1 MGGLL
6 TEVGTPIK
14 RVFNDA
20 GAGATGLDDSGYVL
34 KLGASAVVLKATAGT
49 AAYGIAYVDTKNVLY
64 DGSTKYTAYE
74 VTPSIAVIREGEA
87 DVKVPVHSER
97 TTTIHVGDIVA
108 VAPTTAGTVV
118 HWEDNTAQGTAN
130 GAFTLA
136 NWMAARSEIVG
147 IAEEELGDAAD
158 PADGSLKIHVRLQ
171 FFGDET

>member
-6 TEVGTPIK
+6 AEVGTPIT
-14 RVFNDA
+14 RVFNDT

-64 DGSTKYTAYE
+64 DGTTKYTAYE
-74 VTPSIAVIREGEA
+74 VTPEIAVIREGEA
-87 DVKVPVHSER
+87 DVRVELHGNR
-97 TTTIHVGDIVA
+97 TTAIDVGDIVA
-108 VAPTTAGTVV
+108 VAPTTAGTVA
-118 HWEDNTAQGTAN
+118 HWEDNTAQGTAF

-147 IAEEELGDAAD
+147 ISEEYLVDTAD
-158 PADGSLKIHVRLQ
+158 PADGSNKIHVRLQ
-171 FFGDET
+171 FFGDES